1 MPLNLPDGDAC
12 FVDANIFYYHFVET
26 TPYSDECTGLLKRA
40 AQGAVTA
47 FSSVHVMA
55 EAMHKIMVTE
65 AAAHFSLARPSLVNW
80 LRANRHRIGELP
92 QFRRMVEELCSMPII
107 CLTVVPESLVQ
118 AAAIAQELSLLTND
132 AISIALMRGRG
143 LTHLI
148 TNDDDFDGVPGLT
161 VWKPR

>member
-1 MPLNLPDGDAC
+1 
-12 FVDANIFYYHFVET
+12 
-26 TPYSDECTGLLKRA
+26 
-40 AQGAVTA
+40 
-47 FSSVHVMA
+47 
-55 EAMHKIMVTE
+55 
-65 AAAHFSLARPSLVNW
+65 
-80 LRANRHRIGELP
+80 
-92 QFRRMVEELCSMPII
+92 MVEELCSMPII

-148 TNDDDFDGVPGLT
+148 TNDDDFDGVPGLA